1 MKKFIKE
8 VFKKLAVTLVSSF
21 LFIIISIFLFQA
33 IITTFVEQDMK
44 EPESGSFLVLNLS
57 MNLTDRP
64 TGLSFEDITEEA
76 LTDEKKPPQLYLRE
90 VVNAISK
97 AASDPA
103 FEEFL

>member
-1 MKKFIKE
+1 ME
-8 VFKKLAVTLVSSF
+8 
-21 LFIIISIFLFQA
+21 
-33 IITTFVEQDMK
+33 

-76 LTDEKKPPQLYLRE
+76 LTDEKTPQLYLRE
-90 VVNAISK
+90 VVNAIGK
-97 AASDPA
+97 AASILR